1 MVKKVILD
9 TDIGSD
15 IDDAICLAYLLSQPE
30 CDLLG
35 ITTVSGEVRERAKL
49 ASALCKTAGRDVPI
63 YPGVEKPLLIAQRQ
77 PRAPQAAALGDWAH
91 ESNFPQGEAIN
102 FLR

>member
-1 MVKKVILD
+1 MKKVILD

-49 ASALCKTAGRDVPI
+49 ASALCKTAGREVSI
-63 YPGVEKPLLIAQRQ
+63 LLWHKHGQH
-77 PRAPQAAALGDWAH
+77 P
-91 ESNFPQGEAIN
+91 S
-102 FLR
+102 FLVATRSTLI